1 MGLLIFVGLFSR
13 IAAFIAAGEMAV
25 AQFWQQ
31 QPNGLHPLENG
42 SGPAVLFCFA
52 FLQLVFIG
60 GLHSLDTGEVW
71 PPAALA
77 SPAP

>member
-1 MGLLIFVGLFSR
+1 MLGLLIFVGLFSR

-52 FLQLVFIG
+52 SCSWFSSADCIR
-60 GLHSLDTGEVW
+60 ST
-71 PPAALA
+71 PARFGRLRR
-77 SPAP
+77 